1 MEKTNKIFLTIIVV
15 LVIILGIT
23 ITLYINAN
31 KLEKEYLQKV
41 LESNAL
47 LTKYVKATE
56 DAGLELKEQEDN
68 SYKLVERTTPR
79 EESEI

>member
-41 LESNAL
+41 L
-47 LTKYVKATE
+47 
-56 DAGLELKEQEDN
+56 
-68 SYKLVERTTPR
+68 
-79 EESEI
+79 

>member
-56 DAGLELKEQEDN
+56 DSGLELKEQEDN
-68 SYKLVERTTPR
+68 SYKLVERTTTIQ
-79 EESEI
+79 ESEI